1 MNDLVS
7 IIIPYFKKKKFIKQT
22 INSIA
27 QQTYKKYEII
37 IIYDNKDLTD
47 LSYLKKIVKKIKKK
61 KIIINNKNY
70 GAGISRNIGIKNA
83 HGKFIAFLDAD
94 DVWNKNK
101 LKEQIKFMKKEKV
114 NFSYTSYSIVNEN
127 NRIIKIIPAEEIM
140 TYNKLIKSCDIGLST
155 VMIKKKILKN
165 FLFSPLKTKEDYAL
179 WLKLSK
185 KKIGLYGIQKHL
197 TCWRETSNSLSSSI
211 LQKLINA
218 FEVYNQY
225 LKFNFIKSIF
235 FTFILSINAIKKRYL

>member
-7 IIIPYFKKKKFIKQT
+7 IIIPYFKKKEFIKQT

-37 IIYDNKDLTD
+37 IIYDNRDLSD

-127 NRIIKIIPAEEIM
+127 NRILKI
-140 TYNKLIKSCDIGLST
+140 
-155 VMIKKKILKN
+155 
-165 FLFSPLKTKEDYAL
+165 
-179 WLKLSK
+179 
-185 KKIGLYGIQKHL
+185 
-197 TCWRETSNSLSSSI
+197 
-211 LQKLINA
+211 
-218 FEVYNQY
+218 
-225 LKFNFIKSIF
+225 
-235 FTFILSINAIKKRYL
+235 